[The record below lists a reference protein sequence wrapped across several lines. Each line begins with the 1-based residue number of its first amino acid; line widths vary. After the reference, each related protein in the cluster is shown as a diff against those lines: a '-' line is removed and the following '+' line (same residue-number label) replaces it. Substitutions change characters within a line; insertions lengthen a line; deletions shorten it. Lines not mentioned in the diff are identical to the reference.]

1 MSMVQ
6 RPILTILCMAFVLVV
21 LGMSCATAP
30 LPAGSSLTG
39 KVAGADF
46 DVGTY
51 LETHGFRAFEGS
63 VPVVHYSA
71 ASWKASLL
79 KAIDAARHSIRIAMF
94 VANRNEFD
102 YEIYDALA
110 RKAAEGVDVRYLF
123 DGTSYQRIFDNPLWN
138 DQIVTPPEAFRG
150 TRVLWA
156 EFNPLRSERLFVLPY
171 WLFRD
176 HRKIVIIDEELIYTG
191 GYNLNIYSFAPIDRN
206 GNVDAMVEIRS
217 RQAGAWF
224 SETFSK
230 IWNEWSADPIRPAVR
245 PDADIVSSEVPEN
258 GGIRFWAA
266 EQMVARGQ
274 RVIEPLIKGL
284 FDAAEHEIWMV
295 QAYSIP
301 SEAMI
306 DWVRRTAARG
316 VRVHL
321 VLSEDHS
328 SSMLDKGARYA
339 VLPLLQAGVK
349 IYIYKSPGNALL
361 HYKLFFV
368 DSRLA
373 ALGSTNFN
381 YRSLKLS
388 NEIAV
393 VFDDPATAGIVRENL
408 VELLQYCREV
418 SIEEARTWRS
428 LDYRLNY
435 LLAQIGG

>member
-191 GYNLNIYSFAPIDRN
+191 GYNLNIYSFRADRPERQCRRN
-206 GNVDAMVEIRS
+206 GGN
-217 RQAGAWF
+217 QKPAGG
-224 SETFSK
+224 S
-230 IWNEWSADPIRPAVR
+230 
-245 PDADIVSSEVPEN
+245 
-258 GGIRFWAA
+258 
-266 EQMVARGQ
+266 
-274 RVIEPLIKGL
+274 
-284 FDAAEHEIWMV
+284 MV
-295 QAYSIP
+295 Q
-301 SEAMI
+301 
-306 DWVRRTAARG
+306 
-316 VRVHL
+316 
-321 VLSEDHS
+321 
-328 SSMLDKGARYA
+328 
-339 VLPLLQAGVK
+339 
-349 IYIYKSPGNALL
+349 
-361 HYKLFFV
+361 
-368 DSRLA
+368 
-373 ALGSTNFN
+373 
-381 YRSLKLS
+381 
-388 NEIAV
+388 
-393 VFDDPATAGIVRENL
+393 
-408 VELLQYCREV
+408 
-418 SIEEARTWRS
+418 
-428 LDYRLNY
+428 
-435 LLAQIGG
+435 